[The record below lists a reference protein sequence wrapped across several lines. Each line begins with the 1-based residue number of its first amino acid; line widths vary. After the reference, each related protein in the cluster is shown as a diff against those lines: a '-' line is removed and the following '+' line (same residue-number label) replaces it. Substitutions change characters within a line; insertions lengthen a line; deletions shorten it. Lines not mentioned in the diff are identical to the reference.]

1 MKEIEKTI
9 TDLHGMMNDKLVGLI
24 YDETESTDLMLV
36 FEKHTINISGKYNVQ
51 VEERKAHP

>member
-9 TDLHGMMNDKLVGLI
+9 TYLYKMIPGTLVGLI
-24 YDETESTDLMLV
+24 YEEKESSDLVLV
-36 FEKHTINISGKYNVQ
+36 FEKHTVNISGKYKIK